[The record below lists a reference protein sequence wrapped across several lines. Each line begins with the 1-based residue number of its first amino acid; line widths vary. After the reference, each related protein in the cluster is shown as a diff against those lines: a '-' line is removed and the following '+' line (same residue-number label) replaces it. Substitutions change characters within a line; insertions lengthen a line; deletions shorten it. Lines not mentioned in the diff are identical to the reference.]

1 MAARVFISHRP
12 HDAAGATALA
22 GELDAMFGDGQ
33 IVRLAGDAAS
43 AARWRDALG
52 GGPGEPP
59 ILLALVT
66 AAAPAAAGA
75 PAADDTGLRAE
86 LDAGL
91 AAGLVVLPLLG
102 DGVAGL
108 ASEGELPTPF
118 RRLSHLARLPMRQA
132 EWPRDVAGLGET
144 LRGLGV
150 RPLATTLPGTMPLPL
165 HDEGPSTTP
174 MAPEEEL
181 LPADE
186 AGADGG
192 RRGLLGMVAVG
203 ALLVGGWGLWRWR
216 QRKAADLSGIWHG
229 RIGLSGA
236 PTSREGGQMLFSLT
250 QKGNNVG
257 LSSTVG
263 IENDPQWEA
272 VRDAWKER
280 TGGDL
285 RQVIYRGE
293 GEFIDEGEGATRPA
307 SEPAAASDAAS
318 AGSAKGDTD
327 PARRI
332 VDPTVG
338 MRRVVINVR
347 IAALGTTSAT
357 GEKLDDGL
365 FRGIVDLGDQR
376 IHGRLWLESEQA
388 ERVVDLRRGD

>member
-1 MAARVFISHRP
+1 
-12 HDAAGATALA
+12 
-22 GELDAMFGDGQ
+22 
-33 IVRLAGDAAS
+33 
-43 AARWRDALG
+43 
-52 GGPGEPP
+52 
-59 ILLALVT
+59 
-66 AAAPAAAGA
+66 
-75 PAADDTGLRAE
+75 
-86 LDAGL
+86 
-91 AAGLVVLPLLG
+91 
-102 DGVAGL
+102 
-108 ASEGELPTPF
+108 
-118 RRLSHLARLPMRQA
+118 
-132 EWPRDVAGLGET
+132 
-144 LRGLGV
+144 
-150 RPLATTLPGTMPLPL
+150 
-165 HDEGPSTTP
+165 
-174 MAPEEEL
+174 
-181 LPADE
+181 
-186 AGADGG
+186 
-192 RRGLLGMVAVG
+192 
-203 ALLVGGWGLWRWR
+203 
-216 QRKAADLSGIWHG
+216 
-229 RIGLSGA
+229 
-236 PTSREGGQMLFSLT
+236 MLFSLT

-263 IENDPQWEA
+263 IENDPQWEV

-293 GEFIDEGEGATRPA
+293 GEFIDEDEGATRPA

-318 AGSAKGDTD
+318 AGSAKGDMD